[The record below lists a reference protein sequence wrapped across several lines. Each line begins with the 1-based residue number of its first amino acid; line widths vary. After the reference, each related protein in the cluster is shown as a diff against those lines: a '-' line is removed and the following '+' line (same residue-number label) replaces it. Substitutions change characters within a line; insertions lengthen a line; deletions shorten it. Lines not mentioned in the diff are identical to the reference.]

1 MQAVMFPFPSAFV
14 DMRRLA
20 LPETTCCEN
29 TIYTDYTDWKKEWD
43 TGWWIEIELKLERQ
57 TDWE

>member
-1 MQAVMFPFPSAFV
+1 MFPFPSAFV

-29 TIYTDYTDWKKEWD
+29 TIYTDREKKSGILADE
-43 TGWWIEIELKLERQ
+43 
-57 TDWE
+57 